1 MHETATDGKL
11 ESGYRWG
18 KGLHKMGIQILDCVF
33 PLLTC
38 RAQLEGG
45 PGDADLCGEVEGR
58 PPSSP
63 GRFRGCRL
71 VGKVGIRHRT
81 GKVEEAPPRHGEV
94 AGRGSGAPSGVGAD
108 VLDGFGADAGEVSAE
123 KSRLLGGFGG
133 GRGRGLRGEINVIVD
148 CGDRQCDYYWNRG
161 TGQKVRGACKSDDFG
176 ATRSRWLGRA
186 TE

>member
-94 AGRGSGAPSGVGAD
+94 ADRAAARRAGWAPMCSMGLERTQVRCRRRNPDCLVG
-108 VLDGFGADAGEVSAE
+108 LGADAGEVCGE
-123 KSRLLGGFGG
+123 KSM
-133 GRGRGLRGEINVIVD
+133 
-148 CGDRQCDYYWNRG
+148 
-161 TGQKVRGACKSDDFG
+161 
-176 ATRSRWLGRA
+176 
-186 TE
+186 